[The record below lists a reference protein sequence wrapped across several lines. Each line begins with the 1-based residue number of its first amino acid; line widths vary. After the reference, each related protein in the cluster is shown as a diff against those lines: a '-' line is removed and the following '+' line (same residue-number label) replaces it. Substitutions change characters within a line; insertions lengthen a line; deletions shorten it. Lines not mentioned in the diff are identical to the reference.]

1 MLQNQH
7 IKKITMDLFTGIDWP
22 NFADPQIWI
31 SLLTLTFLEIVLGV
45 DNIIFISII
54 SDKLPKEKQRFA
66 RNLGLAFAMIFRI
79 ILLLMINWIIGLK
92 DPVLTIPF
100 MDEPDGS
107 GALSLSWKDIILLA
121 GGIFLIG
128 KSTFEIHSKMQV
140 EEPHAPKASSAA
152 SGLMTM
158 VIIQII
164 LIDMV
169 FSLDSILTAVGLVDN
184 VLLMI
189 IAVIISIGIMMA
201 FAGPIS
207 RIINKHPSLQM
218 LALAFLVV
226 IGVMLVAEGIHQ
238 HVSKNI
244 IYSCLAFSLAVEMLN
259 IRLRSKKEK
268 FYRLNPD
275 LKNNL
280 ELERDEDSTV

>member
-1 MLQNQH
+1 
-7 IKKITMDLFTGIDWP
+7 MDLFTALEFP
-22 NFADPQIWI
+22 NFAEPQIWV

-54 SDKLPKEKQRFA
+54 SDKLPKERQRFA
-66 RNLGLAFAMIFRI
+66 RNLGLAFAMIFRV

-92 DPVLTIPF
+92 DPVLTLDF
-100 MDEPDGS
+100 LQEPNSD
-107 GALSLSWKDIILLA
+107 APLQLSWKDIILLA
-121 GGIFLIG
+121 GGIFLIA
-128 KSTFEIHSKMQV
+128 KSTFEIHSKMQIDDL
-140 EEPHAPKASSAA
+140 HKPKPSSAA
-152 SGLMTM
+152 SGLMMM
-158 VIIQII
+158 VIVQII

-184 VLLMI
+184 VMLMI
-189 IAVIISIGIMMA
+189 IAVVISIGIMMA

-259 IRLRSKKEK
+259 IRLKNRKEK
-268 FYRLNPD
+268 YFKLNPD

-280 ELERDEDSTV
+280 EIDKDSE

>member
-1 MLQNQH
+1 ME
-7 IKKITMDLFTGIDWP
+7 LFSLLEFP

-54 SDKLPKEKQRFA
+54 SDRLPKEKQRFA
-66 RNLGLAFAMIFRI
+66 RNLGLGFAMLFRV

-92 DPVLTIPF
+92 EPVITLDWF
-100 MDEPDGS
+100 YEPGS
-107 GALSLSWKDIILLA
+107 DLPLALSWKDIILLS

-128 KSTFEIHSKMQV
+128 KSTFEIHGKMQSI
-140 EEPHAPKASSAA
+140 EHDHQPKSAA
-152 SGLMTM
+152 SGLMAM

-169 FSLDSILTAVGLVDN
+169 FSLDSILTAIGLVDN

-189 IAVIISIGIMMA
+189 IAVVISIGIMMA

-207 RIINKHPSLQM
+207 AVINRYPSLQM

-244 IYSCLAFSLAVEMLN
+244 IYSCLAFSLAVELLN
-259 IRLRSKKEK
+259 IRVRKNQEKKYLK
-268 FYRLNPD
+268 LNPD
-275 LKNNL
+275 LNKDLSIKQEKN
-280 ELERDEDSTV
+280 EESDPS

>member
-1 MLQNQH
+1 
-7 IKKITMDLFTGIDWP
+7 MDLFTALELP
-22 NFADPQIWI
+22 NFAEPQIWI

-54 SDKLPKEKQRFA
+54 SDKLAKEKQRFA
-66 RNLGLAFAMIFRI
+66 RNLGLAFAMIFRV
-79 ILLLMINWIIGLK
+79 ILLLMINWIISLK
-92 DPVLTIPF
+92 DPVLTLSWF
-100 MDEPDGS
+100 NEPGTDLPL
-107 GALSLSWKDIILLA
+107 ALSWKDIILLL

-128 KSTFEIHSKMQV
+128 KSTFEINSKMQPH
-140 EEPHAPKASSAA
+140 EETHKPKSSASS
-152 SGLMTM
+152 LMTM

-189 IAVIISIGIMMA
+189 IAVVISIGIMMA

-207 RIINKHPSLQM
+207 RIINKYPSLQM
-218 LALAFLVV
+218 LALSFLVV

-244 IYSCLAFSLAVEMLN
+244 IYSCLAFSLVVEMLN
-259 IRLRSKKEK
+259 IRLRNNEKKRYLK
-268 FYRLNPD
+268 INPD
-275 LKNNL
+275 LNKDL
-280 ELERDEDSTV
+280 SITHKDE

>member
-1 MLQNQH
+1 
-7 IKKITMDLFTGIDWP
+7 MDLFAALELP
-22 NFADPQIWI
+22 NFAEPQIWI

-54 SDKLPKEKQRFA
+54 SDKLPKERQRFA
-66 RNLGLAFAMIFRI
+66 RNLGLAFAMIFRV

-92 DPVLTIPF
+92 DPVLTLDWF
-100 MDEPDGS
+100 SEPDGS
-107 GALSLSWKDIILLA
+107 GPLSLSWKDIILLV

-128 KSTFEIHSKMQV
+128 KSTFEIHSKMQIDNH
-140 EEPHAPKASSAA
+140 HAPKPASAA

-158 VIIQII
+158 VILQII

-184 VLLMI
+184 VVLMI
-189 IAVIISIGIMMA
+189 IAVVISIGIMMA

-259 IRLRSKKEK
+259 IRLKSKKEK
-268 FYRLNPD
+268 YYKLNPD

-280 ELERDEDSTV
+280 ELDQDNDHTV

>member
-1 MLQNQH
+1 
-7 IKKITMDLFTGIDWP
+7 MDFLSVIDLP

-54 SDKLPKEKQRFA
+54 SDKLPKEKQKFA
-66 RNLGLAFAMIFRI
+66 RNLGLAFAMIFRVV
-79 ILLLMINWIIGLK
+79 LLLMINWIIGLK
-92 DPVLTIPF
+92 EPVLTLEWF
-100 MDEPDGS
+100 NEPGS
-107 GALSLSWKDIILLA
+107 ELPLSLSWKDIILLA
-121 GGIFLIG
+121 GGIFLIA
-128 KSTFEIHSKMQV
+128 KSTFEIHAKMSG
-140 EEPHAPKASSAA
+140 HDDTPKPKSGASS
-152 SGLMTM
+152 LMTM
-158 VIIQII
+158 VIVQII

-169 FSLDSILTAVGLVDN
+169 FSLDSILTAIGLVDN

-189 IAVIISIGIMMA
+189 IAVVISIGIMMA

-207 RIINKHPSLQM
+207 AIINKYPSLQM
-218 LALAFLVV
+218 LALSFLVV

-259 IRLRSKKEK
+259 IRFRNKQNQKYLK
-268 FYRLNPD
+268 LNPD
-275 LKNNL
+275 LNKDL
-280 ELERDEDSTV
+280 SIKDEE

>member
-1 MLQNQH
+1 MEF
-7 IKKITMDLFTGIDWP
+7 FTALDWP
-22 NFADPQIWI
+22 NFSDPQIWV

-79 ILLLMINWIIGLK
+79 ILLLMISWIISLNQA
-92 DPVLTIPF
+92 VLTLDWFEQPGG
-100 MDEPDGS
+100 EGP
-107 GALSLSWKDIILLA
+107 LQLSWKDIILLL
-121 GGIFLIG
+121 GGLFLIG
-128 KSTFEIHSKMQV
+128 KSTFEIHSKMQFTS
-140 EEPHAPKASSAA
+140 HQPKPSSSKAG
-152 SGLMTM
+152 GLMIS
-158 VIIQII
+158 VILQIV

-169 FSLDSILTAVGLVDN
+169 FSLDSILTAIGLVDN
-184 VLLMI
+184 VTLMI
-189 IAVIISIGIMMA
+189 IAVVVSIGIMMA

-244 IYSCLAFSLAVEMLN
+244 IYSCLAFSLIVELLN
-259 IRLRSKKEK
+259 IRFRTKQAQVIKM
-268 FYRLNPD
+268 NPE
-275 LKNNL
+275 LGKNY
-280 ELERDEDSTV
+280 EIKHEDSTEE

>member
-1 MLQNQH
+1 ME
-7 IKKITMDLFTGIDWP
+7 LFAGLEFPDFTSPEIC
-22 NFADPQIWI
+22 I

-54 SDKLPKEKQRFA
+54 SDKLPKERQRFA
-66 RNLGLAFAMIFRI
+66 RNLGLGFAMLFRI

-92 DPVLTIPF
+92 DPVLTLGLMKDPVT
-100 MDEPDGS
+100 DGD
-107 GALSLSWKDIILLA
+107 LMLSWKDIILLA

-128 KSTFEIHSKMQV
+128 KSTFEIHSKMQID
-140 EEPHAPKASSAA
+140 EPHIPKKSSSASS
-152 SGLMTM
+152 LMTM

-164 LIDMV
+164 LVDMV

-184 VLLMI
+184 VMLMI

-207 RIINKHPSLQM
+207 RIINKYPSLQM
-218 LALAFLVV
+218 LALSFLVV

-259 IRLRSKKEK
+259 IRMRNRKAK

-280 ELERDEDSTV
+280 ELDDENLNV

>member
-1 MLQNQH
+1 MEFLSV
-7 IKKITMDLFTGIDWP
+7 IDLP

-66 RNLGLAFAMIFRI
+66 RNLGLAFAMVFRI
-79 ILLLMINWIIGLK
+79 GLLLMINWIIGLK
-92 DPVLTIPF
+92 EAVITLPWF
-100 MDEPDGS
+100 NEPGS
-107 GALSLSWKDIILLA
+107 ELPLSLSWKDIILLA

-128 KSTFEIHSKMQV
+128 KSTFEIHGKMQG
-140 EEPHAPKASSAA
+140 HDDAPKPKSSA
-152 SGLMTM
+152 STLMTM
-158 VIIQII
+158 VVLQII

-169 FSLDSILTAVGLVDN
+169 FSLDSILTAIGLVDS

-207 RIINKHPSLQM
+207 AIINKYPSLQM
-218 LALAFLVV
+218 LALSFLVV

-244 IYSCLAFSLAVEMLN
+244 IYSCLAFSLVVEMLN
-259 IRLRSKKEK
+259 IKFRNNQKKK
-268 FYRLNPD
+268 YLKLNPD
-275 LKNNL
+275 LNKDLSIKEEN
-280 ELERDEDSTV
+280 E

>member
-1 MLQNQH
+1 
-7 IKKITMDLFTGIDWP
+7 MDFFTSLEYP
-22 NFADPQIWI
+22 NFADPQIWV

-66 RNLGLAFAMIFRI
+66 RNLGLAFAMVFRI

-140 EEPHAPKASSAA
+140 EEHHAPKASSAA

-268 FYRLNPD
+268 MYRLNPD
-275 LKNNL
+275 LNNKL
-280 ELERDEDSTV
+280 EIERDTDHIV

>member
-1 MLQNQH
+1 M
-7 IKKITMDLFTGIDWP
+7 
-22 NFADPQIWI
+22 
-31 SLLTLTFLEIVLGV
+31 LGV

-66 RNLGLAFAMIFRI
+66 RNLGLVFAMIFRI
-79 ILLLMINWIIGLK
+79 VLLLMINWIIGLK
-92 DPVLTIPF
+92 EPVLTLEWF
-100 MDEPDGS
+100 NEPGS
-107 GALSLSWKDIILLA
+107 DLPLALSWKDIILLG
-121 GGIFLIG
+121 GGIFLIA
-128 KSTFEIHSKMQV
+128 KSTFEIHGKMSG
-140 EEPHAPKASSAA
+140 HDDAPKPKSGASS
-152 SGLMTM
+152 LMTM

-169 FSLDSILTAVGLVDN
+169 FSLDSILTAIGLVDN

-189 IAVIISIGIMMA
+189 IAVVVSIGIMIA

-207 RIINKHPSLQM
+207 AIINKYPSLQM
-218 LALAFLVV
+218 LALSFLVV

-259 IRLRSKKEK
+259 IK
-268 FYRLNPD
+268 FRNKQKQKYLKLNPD
-275 LKNNL
+275 LNDDL
-280 ELERDEDSTV
+280 SIREEDK

>member
-1 MLQNQH
+1 
-7 IKKITMDLFTGIDWP
+7 MDLFAALELP
-22 NFADPQIWI
+22 NFYDPQIWI

-79 ILLLMINWIIGLK
+79 ALLLMISWIIGLK
-92 DPVLTIPF
+92 EPVLTLGWF
-100 MDEPDGS
+100 NEPGTQE
-107 GALSLSWKDIILLA
+107 ALALSWKDIILLA

-128 KSTFEIHSKMQV
+128 KSTFEIHGKMSG
-140 EEPHAPKASSAA
+140 HDDAPKTKSSASS
-152 SGLMTM
+152 LMTM

-164 LIDMV
+164 IIDMV
-169 FSLDSILTAVGLVDN
+169 FSLDSILTAIGLVDN
-184 VLLMI
+184 VVLMI
-189 IAVIISIGIMMA
+189 IAVMISIGIMMA

-207 RIINKHPSLQM
+207 AIINKYPSLQV

-244 IYSCLAFSLAVEMLN
+244 IYSCLAFSLIVEVLN
-259 IRLRSKKEK
+259 IRFRDKQKKQYLK
-268 FYRLNPD
+268 LNPD
-275 LKNNL
+275 LNDDLSIREEEK
-280 ELERDEDSTV
+280 

>member
-1 MLQNQH
+1 
-7 IKKITMDLFTGIDWP
+7 MDLFSGIDWP
-22 NFADPQIWI
+22 NFADPQIWV

-66 RNLGLAFAMIFRI
+66 RNLGLTFAMLFRV

-100 MDEPDGS
+100 MDDPDG
-107 GALSLSWKDIILLA
+107 GALALSWKDIILLA

-128 KSTFEIHSKMQV
+128 KSTFEIHGKMQV
-140 EEPHAPKASSAA
+140 DEPHAPKSSSAA
-152 SGLMTM
+152 SSLMTL

-164 LIDMV
+164 LVDMV

-184 VLLMI
+184 VMLMI

-218 LALAFLVV
+218 LALSFLVV

-275 LKNNL
+275 INNKL
-280 ELERDEDSTV
+280 EIERDDDYLV

>member
-1 MLQNQH
+1 
-7 IKKITMDLFTGIDWP
+7 MDLFTALEFP
-22 NFADPQIWI
+22 NFAEPQIWI

-66 RNLGLAFAMIFRI
+66 RNLGLAFAMIFRV

-92 DPVLTIPF
+92 NPVITLGFMEDPETKSALT
-100 MDEPDGS
+100 
-107 GALSLSWKDIILLA
+107 LSWKDIILLV
-121 GGIFLIG
+121 GGIFLIA
-128 KSTFEIHSKMQV
+128 KSTFEIHNKMQIDQ
-140 EEPHAPKASSAA
+140 PHVPKSSSAA

-158 VIIQII
+158 VIVQII

-184 VLLMI
+184 VVLMI
-189 IAVIISIGIMMA
+189 IAVVISIGIMMA

-207 RIINKHPSLQM
+207 RIINKHPTLQM
-218 LALAFLVV
+218 LALSFLVV

-259 IRLRSKKEK
+259 IRLRSKKSQ

-280 ELERDEDSTV
+280 EIDQDEDHIV

>member
-1 MLQNQH
+1 
-7 IKKITMDLFTGIDWP
+7 MDLFAALELP
-22 NFADPQIWI
+22 NFAEPQIWI

-66 RNLGLAFAMIFRI
+66 RNLGLAFAMIFRVV
-79 ILLLMINWIIGLK
+79 LLLMINWIISLK
-92 DPVLTIPF
+92 DPVLTLGWF
-100 MDEPDGS
+100 NEPGTDLPL
-107 GALSLSWKDIILLA
+107 ALSWKDIILLL

-128 KSTFEIHSKMQV
+128 KSTFEIHDKMQLHSDV
-140 EEPHAPKASSAA
+140 PKSKSTASS
-152 SGLMTM
+152 LLTL
-158 VIIQII
+158 VIVQII

-184 VLLMI
+184 VMLMI
-189 IAVIISIGIMMA
+189 IAVVISIGIMMA

-207 RIINKHPSLQM
+207 KVINKYPSLQM
-218 LALAFLVV
+218 LALSFLVV

-244 IYSCLAFSLAVEMLN
+244 IYSCLAFSLIVELLN
-259 IRLRSKKEK
+259 IRVRNNQQKKYLK
-268 FYRLNPD
+268 LNPD
-275 LKNNL
+275 LNKDL
-280 ELERDEDSTV
+280 SLKQDEE

>member
-1 MLQNQH
+1 
-7 IKKITMDLFTGIDWP
+7 MDLFYGLEFPD
-22 NFADPQIWI
+22 FANAQIWI

-54 SDKLPKEKQRFA
+54 SDKLPKERQRFA
-66 RNLGLAFAMIFRI
+66 RNLGLAFAMIFRV

-92 DPVLTIPF
+92 DPVLTIDF
-100 MDEPDGS
+100 IHEPGTEIP
-107 GALSLSWKDIILLA
+107 LQLSWKDLILLA
-121 GGIFLIG
+121 GGIFLIM
-128 KSTFEIHSKMQV
+128 KSTLEIHSKMKIDEHDQ
-140 EEPHAPKASSAA
+140 PKKSSKASNLVS
-152 SGLMTM
+152 L

-189 IAVIISIGIMMA
+189 IAVVISIGIMMA

-207 RIINKHPSLQM
+207 RLINKHPSLQM
-218 LALAFLVV
+218 LALSFLVV

-244 IYSCLAFSLAVEMLN
+244 IYSCLAFSLIVEVLN
-259 IRLRSKKEK
+259 IRFRNKEAR

-275 LKNNL
+275 VKNNL
-280 ELERDEDSTV
+280 ELEQDDDNEV